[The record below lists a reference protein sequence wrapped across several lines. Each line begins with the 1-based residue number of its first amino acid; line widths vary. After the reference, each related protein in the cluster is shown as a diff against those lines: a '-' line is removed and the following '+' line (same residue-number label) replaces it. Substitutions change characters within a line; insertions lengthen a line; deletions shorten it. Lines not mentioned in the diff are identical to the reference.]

1 MLSVAAE
8 RANCIMCRLS
18 LSLVLYMCLNKK
30 SELGENKLLRL
41 KSSWIHIRQK
51 RSEVEKNTPNRINK
65 NRAQRTFNVTKSII
79 RFRRFGDEGDIW

>member
-18 LSLVLYMCLNKK
+18 LSLVLYVFKQKN
-30 SELGENKLLRL
+30 ELGENKLLRP

-51 RSEVEKNTPNRINK
+51 RSEVEKNTPNRINE
-65 NRAQRTFNVTKSII
+65 NRAQRTFNVTKPII
-79 RFRRFGDEGDIW
+79 RFRRFGDEADIW